1 MVHRKV
7 NSPEHLKNRVLFLDT
22 PSKLRENAFFRISL
36 TYNSYLLCM
45 YKLQEN
51 LVSTFSAFLGAHHK
65 PEVGYFFPN
74 SQNTFFFMIIF
85 VKKLLQWFLFEV
97 VEDILPFVLNTK

>member
-74 SQNTFFFMIIF
+74 YQNTF
-85 VKKLLQWFLFEV
+85 L
-97 VEDILPFVLNTK
+97 